1 MDSLHVE
8 AMTDAAAAIERAG
21 GYLTANPVELNV
33 IWSVMKQRAD
43 SGAPGRYWLLEA
55 DDGIDGIAGLAIESA
70 TGHPAALAPVRRDHA
85 DAIAAAISGEGH
97 RLSGVVGEASA
108 TSAFAGC
115 WAERVRTA
123 AVVEDAQR
131 LYALGRLV
139 QPEAVPG
146 RLRRA
151 DLSEREMMIKWWS
164 AFQVETGSP
173 VSDVSPAVD
182 LALSIGRLFVWDD
195 AGARCMAR
203 ATGQLGGISR
213 IGAVFTPPQW
223 RRRGYA
229 AACVGALCEWLRGE
243 EGANSVLYA
252 QLRNPSSNAIYRRL
266 GFEAVSEVL
275 AYRFDDVVN
284 GR

>member
-1 MDSLHVE
+1 
-8 AMTDAAAAIERAG
+8 
-21 GYLTANPVELNV
+21 
-33 IWSVMKQRAD
+33 
-43 SGAPGRYWLLEA
+43 
-55 DDGIDGIAGLAIESA
+55 
-70 TGHPAALAPVRRDHA
+70 
-85 DAIAAAISGEGH
+85 
-97 RLSGVVGEASA
+97 
-108 TSAFAGC
+108 
-115 WAERVRTA
+115 VRTA

-173 VSDVSPAVD
+173 VSEVSPVVD
-182 LALSIGRLFVWDD
+182 SALSTGRLFVWDD

-203 ATGQLGGISR
+203 ATGPLGGISR

-229 AACVGALCEWLRGE
+229 AACVGALCEWVRSA

-252 QLRNPSSNAIYRRL
+252 QLRNPGSNAIYRRL

-275 AYRFDDVVN
+275 LYRFDDVVN

>member
-1 MDSLHVE
+1 MHLE

-21 GYLTANPVELNV
+21 GYLSANPVELNV
-33 IWSVMKQRAD
+33 IWSVMRQRAD
-43 SGAPGRYWLLEA
+43 SGVPGRYWLLEA
-55 DDGIDGIAGLAIESA
+55 DDGIAGLAIESA
-70 TGHPAALAPVRRDHA
+70 TGHPAAIAPVRRDHA

-108 TSAFAGC
+108 ASAFAGC

-151 DLSEREMMIKWWS
+151 DLSEREIMIKWWS

-182 LALSIGRLFVWDD
+182 LALSTGRLFVWDD

-203 ATGQLGGISR
+203 ATGPLGGISR
-213 IGAVFTPPQW
+213 IGAVFTPPRW

-229 AACVGALCEWLRGE
+229 AACVGALCEWVRGE

-275 AYRFDDVVN
+275 AYRFDEVVN